1 MPDVE
6 TESKREPAG
15 GGPAFVE
22 SPPQASARE
31 TAKPRLRI
39 VPLLITLATVALA
52 VPLGWMMWNAYM
64 GAPWTRDG
72 TVRAYVVTMAPEVA
86 GRIVELPVVDNQ
98 YVRKGDLLMVID
110 PTNYRIAVSNAEA
123 TVQRAEADAQ
133 NAKSEAK
140 RRRRLREQGA
150 VSAEELET
158 HETNAVVAQAQYQQA
173 LANQEQARVNLERTQ
188 VRSPV
193 NGWVTNLAVRLGD
206 YSNVGESNIS
216 VVDADSF
223 WIDGYF
229 EETNFDRIRE
239 GDPTSIK
246 LMGYS
251 PIVRGHVASIARGI
265 NVPNAQANPQGLA
278 TVNPIFTWV
287 RLAQRVPVRIHIDE
301 VPEGVVLVA
310 GMTATVQIEPRS
322 RLPAK

>member
-1 MPDVE
+1 MP
-6 TESKREPAG
+6 K
-15 GGPAFVE
+15 
-22 SPPQASARE
+22 PPGRN
-31 TAKPRLRI
+31 
-39 VPLLITLATVALA
+39 
-52 VPLGWMMWNAYM
+52 G
-64 GAPWTRDG
+64 G
-72 TVRAYVVTMAPEVA
+72 TVRAYVVTLAPEVA